1 MSTPQN
7 SAYESNPS
15 EVKQM
20 DTASQRMENKTHHIS
35 TPYDSRYASSP
46 AEVKQM
52 DTAQLRRAFLIENI
66 FAADQ
71 VTWTH
76 THYDRYLTG
85 GAMPVKGPVILTSI
99 DLLKAD
105 YFLER
110 RELGMINVGGEGI
123 VEVDGEKFELAY
135 KEALYIGK
143 GKQQVIFHSKNT
155 QQPAKFY
162 LNSTPAH
169 HAYPTRKVSK
179 NEAEI
184 VTLGALET
192 SNHRTINKL
201 LVNSV
206 LETCQLQMGM
216 TELKPGSVWNTM
228 PAHTHD
234 RRMEV
239 YFYFEVP
246 EGQSVCHFMGQP
258 QETRHVWMQNE
269 QAIIS
274 PPWSVHSGAGTS
286 NYTFIW
292 GMAGEN
298 LDYGDM
304 DHCKITELR

>member
-1 MSTPQN
+1 MSKQ
-7 SAYESNPS
+7 YE
-15 EVKQM
+15 
-20 DTASQRMENKTHHIS
+20 
-35 TPYDSRYASSP
+35 SRYASSP

-52 DTAQLRRAFLIENI
+52 DTATLREAFLIPRVFE
-66 FAADQ
+66 ADEI
-71 VTWTH
+71 TWVH
-76 THYDRYLTG
+76 THFDRYLTG
-85 GAMPVKGPVILTSI
+85 GAMPVKTALKLEII

-105 YFLER
+105 YFLQR
-110 RELGMINVGGEGI
+110 RELGMINVGGDGI
-123 VEVDGEKFELAY
+123 VEADGVQYEIAF

-143 GKQQVIFHSKNT
+143 GTQQVTFRSKDAAN
-155 QQPAKFY
+155 PAKFY

-169 HAYPTRKVSK
+169 HTYPTKKVTK
-179 NEAEI
+179 NEAEV

-258 QETRHVWMQNE
+258 QETRHIWMQNE
-269 QAIIS
+269 QAVIS